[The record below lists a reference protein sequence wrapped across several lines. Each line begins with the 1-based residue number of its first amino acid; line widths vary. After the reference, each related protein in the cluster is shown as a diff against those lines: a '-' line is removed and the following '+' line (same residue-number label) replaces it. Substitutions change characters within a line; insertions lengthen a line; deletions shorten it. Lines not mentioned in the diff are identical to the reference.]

1 MRFAIG
7 IGSVYRAVPRRLLL
21 CGFGVRQI
29 KPRGAGAAAH
39 EERTMG
45 LLRRSVVRFETSPCL
60 PYASPGAKAGVF
72 AYPHAGF

>member
-1 MRFAIG
+1 MSFAIR
-7 IGSVYRAVPRRLLL
+7 IGSVCRAVPRRLLL

-29 KPRGAGAAAH
+29 NPPGAGAAAH

-45 LLRRSVVRFETSPCL
+45 LLRRSVVRFETSLCL

>member
-29 KPRGAGAAAH
+29 KPPGAGAAAQ
-39 EERTMG
+39 ERTMG
-45 LLRRSVVRFETSPCL
+45 LLRRSVVRFETSLCL